1 MNRGNGHA
9 GEHNGRRQIRFAFLA
24 TIGSM
29 FFGGFIG
36 AVIVLG
42 FVDPS
47 SPDLDLPRW
56 TIVLSESLIL
66 LPLAFI
72 IQRRRLPLAVT
83 FRLQGVSPG
92 TLRDTVLIGL
102 GVSVLIDE
110 LDRLMALVFPLP
122 DNIARGME
130 FLTFATGSEAL
141 LVAGGTVVIAP
152 LVEEIVFRGF
162 FQGQL
167 ERGYRDATRA
177 VLFSSLLF
185 TVLHFNPWWSLQIYL
200 LGMVLGYLA
209 WRTGS
214 IWPSFVV
221 HAVNNSLALWF
232 ANVPE
237 DSFSWY
243 APGGHVSPLWLAAAA
258 LVTYLGFRSLLVRNP
273 EPMLLTA
280 KEENSRDKSRQHPPT
295 D

>member
-1 MNRGNGHA
+1 MNRDYRQI
-9 GEHNGRRQIRFAFLA
+9 EEQNGRRQVRFAFLA

-29 FFGGFIG
+29 FFGGFMG
-36 AVIVLG
+36 AVIVLA
-42 FVDPS
+42 FINPT

-56 TIVLSESLIL
+56 AIVLSESLIL

-72 IQRRRLPLAVT
+72 IQKRRLPLQTT
-83 FRLQGVSPG
+83 FRLRGVSPG
-92 TLRDTVLIGL
+92 TLRDAVLIGL

-110 LDRLMALVFPLP
+110 LDRLVALVFPLP
-122 DNIARGME
+122 DYITGGMD
-130 FLTFATGSEAL
+130 FLTFSTGSEVL
-141 LVAGGTVVIAP
+141 LVAAGVVVIAP

-167 ERGYRDATRA
+167 ERGYRDATKA
-177 VLFSSLLF
+177 ILLSSLLF

-214 IWPSFVV
+214 IWPSFMV
-221 HAVNNSLALWF
+221 HAINNSLSLWF
-232 ANVPE
+232 ANAAE

-243 APGGHVSPLWLAAAA
+243 APGGHVSRLWLGVAA
-258 LVTYLGFRSLLVRNP
+258 LVTYIGFRSLLVQNP
-273 EPMLLTA
+273 EPIPSDYSGGDLT
-280 KEENSRDKSRQHPPT
+280 
-295 D
+295 